1 LALPATGAAA
11 GPPALGPSAHS
22 SIVGGSAASIL
33 DFPSLAYV
41 SARTGHDSGFACTG
55 TVIAP
60 RVILTAAH
68 CVEDLD
74 AGGLTPARAY
84 AVATGLSNPHR
95 AGPGDVLRVAGT
107 HVFPGFDPGT
117 VHGDAA
123 ILVLATPTPALPL
136 PLATAAD
143 RALYEGGAEVLL
155 AGWGLQRASAS
166 AEPKQL
172 QSTSAVVL
180 APRSCKPRTR
190 RFYPVYS
197 PALQLCTGDPP
208 DHASGGC
215 YGDSGGP
222 AIAHRPDGSAVEIG
236 ITSTGGPGCSTKL
249 PNVFT
254 RTDRV
259 STWAAEWVAAIEQGA
274 PPPRPGLDRL
284 PKMSGESAE
293 GFVLKTLVGGLGER
307 FLAGEDLQGSCLRLG
322 RSRVRCEIGW
332 RLGRRL
338 YKSTVVVYYA
348 FRHDAVVWGKRL
360 SVRSESLPGRLR

>member
-1 LALPATGAAA
+1 MLPAAPAGAS
-11 GPPALGPSAHS
+11 PAAHS

-33 DFPSLAYV
+33 AFPSLAYV
-41 SARTGHDSGFACTG
+41 SARTGRESGFACTG

-60 RVILTAAH
+60 KVILTAAH

-74 AGGLTPARAY
+74 AGGFTPATAY

-107 HVFPGFDPGT
+107 HVFPAFDPGT

-123 ILVLATPTPALPL
+123 ILVLAAPTPALPL

-143 RALYEGGAEVLL
+143 GALYEGGAEVLL
-155 AGWGLQRASAS
+155 AGWGLQRASAG

-180 APRSCKPRTR
+180 DPRSCKPRTR

-197 PALQLCTGDPP
+197 SALQLCTTDPP

-236 ITSTGGPGCSTKL
+236 ITSTGGPACSTKL
-249 PNVFT
+249 PNIFT

-259 STWAAEWVAAIEQGA
+259 SAWAAEWIAAIETGA
-274 PPPRPGLDRL
+274 PPPRPDLGRL
-284 PKMSGESAE
+284 PAMSSESAE
-293 GFVLKTLVGGLGER
+293 GFVLKTLLSGLGER
-307 FLAGEDLQGSCLRLG
+307 FLAGKDLQGGCRRLN
-322 RSRVRCEIGW
+322 RSRVRCDLRW
-332 RLGRRL
+332 RLGRSL
-338 YKSTVVVYYA
+338 YDSTVIVYYA
-348 FRHDAVVWGKRL
+348 FRHDAVVWDKRL
-360 SVRSESLPGRLR
+360 SVRRENLPSRLR